1 MTIKKQALA
10 CCIGLSLFSST
21 ALSADFGVRLG
32 MERAKHECKFS
43 NNSDF
48 TTAAGGI
55 LDGFAEFIELEAGD
69 VAFGGD
75 GTAIV
80 NGTNKTSGC
89 SEKDKPTI
97 GIFMKNKIAD
107 KTFIET
113 ELAYVQKREFNSVYD
128 VNVALTDVDVDDAG
142 GEFDGDGQNFDVT
155 LGPNTQKLKV
165 KSFPRLL
172 LSIGHDFDT
181 GNNFTITPV
190 VGIGYAQIKAS
201 GDQNSGQFIMREK
214 TNNNFI
220 WNIGASFSIPKSSW
234 SVDYRYIDYGKVET
248 QATQHPS
255 ADAGSEKLHGKMTS
269 HTVSLSYLF

>member
-21 ALSADFGVRLG
+21 ALSADFGARLG
-32 MERAKHECKFS
+32 MERTKHECKFS

-48 TTAAGGI
+48 TGLANA
-55 LDGFAEFIELEAGD
+55 LADQLEVFAI
-69 VAFGGD
+69 
-75 GTAIV
+75 GTAVIS
-80 NGTNKTSGC
+80 GTNKTSGC

-128 VNVALTDVDVDDAG
+128 VTLDLTDVEVEEGDDLQDVDAILTG
-142 GEFDGDGQNFDVT
+142 
-155 LGPNTQKLKV
+155 NTQKLKV

-172 LSIGHDFDT
+172 VSIGHEFDT

-190 VGIGYAQIKAS
+190 VGVGYAQIKAS
-201 GDQNSGQFIMREK
+201 GDQNSGDFIMREK

-220 WNIGASFSIPKSSW
+220 WNVGASFSIPKSSW

-248 QATQHPS
+248 QATQHPL

>member
-32 MERAKHECKFS
+32 MERTKHECKFS

-48 TTAAGGI
+48 TTAAT
-55 LDGFAEFIELEAGD
+55 ALEAPIRVFLGADD
-69 VAFGGD
+69 VTIN

-80 NGTNKTSGC
+80 TGTNKTSDC

-128 VNVALTDVDVDDAG
+128 VNVALTDVDVVG
-142 GEFDGDGQNFDVT
+142 GAFEGDGENFDAT

-190 VGIGYAQIKAS
+190 VGVGYAQIKAS
-201 GDQNSGQFIMREK
+201 GDQNSGDFIMREK

-220 WNIGASFSIPKSSW
+220 WNVGASFSIPKSSW

-248 QATQHPS
+248 QATQHPL

>member
-21 ALSADFGVRLG
+21 ALSADFGARLG
-32 MERAKHECKFS
+32 MERTKNECKFS

-48 TTAAGGI
+48 TGVANA
-55 LDGFAEFIELEAGD
+55 LAEQLEVFAI
-69 VAFGGD
+69 
-75 GTAIV
+75 GTAV
-80 NGTNKTSGC
+80 VSGTNKTSGC
-89 SEKDKPTI
+89 SEKDKPTV
-97 GIFMKNKIAD
+97 GIFMKNKIAN

-113 ELAYVQKREFNSVYD
+113 ELAYVQKRDFNSVHD
-128 VNVALTDVDVDDAG
+128 VTLALTDLEVEENDELDN
-142 GEFDGDGQNFDVT
+142 GEAILTG
-155 LGPNTQKLKV
+155 NTQKLKV

-172 LSIGHDFDT
+172 VSIGHDFDT

-190 VGIGYAQIKAS
+190 VGVGYAQIKAS
-201 GDQNSGQFIMREK
+201 GDQNSGDFIMREK

-220 WNIGASFSIPKSSW
+220 WNVGASFSIPKSSW

-248 QATQHPS
+248 QATQHPL

-269 HTVSLSYLF
+269 HTVSLSYIF

>member
-32 MERAKHECKFS
+32 MERTKHECKFS

-48 TTAAGGI
+48 TNAINESLGDFGLADDVVVGSGI
-55 LDGFAEFIELEAGD
+55 VTN
-69 VAFGGD
+69 VA
-75 GTAIV
+75 
-80 NGTNKTSGC
+80 KTSNC

-113 ELAYVQKREFNSVYD
+113 ELAYVQKRDFNSVYD
-128 VNVALTDVDVDDAG
+128 VTVSLG
-142 GEFDGDGQNFDVT
+142 DVT
-155 LGPNTQKLKV
+155 VGEEEPFNQDVIVENNTQKLKV

-172 LSIGHDFDT
+172 LSIGHEFDT
-181 GNNFTITPV
+181 GNNFTISPV

-201 GDQNSGQFIMREK
+201 GDQNSGEFIMREK

-220 WNIGASFSIPKSSW
+220 WNIGASFSIPKSNW

-248 QATQHPS
+248 QATQHPN

-269 HTVSLSYLF
+269 HTVSLSYIF

>member
-1 MTIKKQALA
+1 MSNKKLKTA
-10 CCIGLSLFSST
+10 CITAFLLSTTF
-21 ALSADFGVRLG
+21 ANAADFGVRLG
-32 MERAKHECKFS
+32 MERTKHECKFS

-48 TTAAGGI
+48 TTVANEIADG
-55 LDGFAEFIELEAGD
+55 LDPGATVGS
-69 VAFGGD
+69 
-75 GTAIV
+75 AIV
-80 NGTNKTSGC
+80 TNTNKTSGC

-113 ELAYVQKREFNSVYD
+113 ELAYVQKRDFDSVYD
-128 VNVALTDVDVDDAG
+128 VTLSTRNVLDGAGDPVADAD
-142 GEFDGDGQNFDVT
+142 EV
-155 LGPNTQKLKV
+155 LGNNTQKLKV

-172 LSIGHDFDT
+172 LSIGHEFDT
-181 GNNFTITPV
+181 GNNFTISPII
-190 VGIGYAQIKAS
+190 GIGYAQIKAS
-201 GDQNSGQFIMREK
+201 GDQNSGDFIMREK

-220 WNIGASFSIPKSSW
+220 WNVGASFSIPKSSW

-248 QATQHPS
+248 QATQHPI

>member
-1 MTIKKQALA
+1 MTNTKLKTA
-10 CCIGLSLFSST
+10 CIT
-21 ALSADFGVRLG
+21 ALLLSTTFANAADFGARLG
-32 MERAKHECKFS
+32 MERTKHECKFS

-48 TTAAGGI
+48 TSFAAANPELFGV
-55 LDGFAEFIELEAGD
+55 FAI
-69 VAFGGD
+69 D

-80 NGTNKTSGC
+80 TNTNKTSDC

-107 KTFIET
+107 KFFIET
-113 ELAYVQKREFNSVYD
+113 ELAYVQKREFTSVHD
-128 VNVALTDVDVDDAG
+128 VTVAVTDVIENEG
-142 GEFDGDGQNFDVT
+142 GDPIDGTVKLTG
-155 LGPNTQKLKV
+155 NTQKLKV

-172 LSIGHDFDT
+172 LSIGHEFDT
-181 GNNFTITPV
+181 GNNFTISPI

-201 GDQNSGQFIMREK
+201 GDQNSGDFIMREK

-220 WNIGASFSIPKSSW
+220 WNVGASFSIPKSSW

-248 QATQHPS
+248 QATRSPL

>member
-32 MERAKHECKFS
+32 MERTKHECKFS

-48 TTAAGGI
+48 TDLTNEI
-55 LDGFAEFIELEAGD
+55 IDQFDEFEGLEAVNIGS
-69 VAFGGD
+69 
-75 GTAIV
+75 AIV
-80 NGTNKTSGC
+80 TNVSKTSGC

-128 VNVALTDVDVDDAG
+128 VTLALREITDGEDVLDDA
-142 GEFDGDGQNFDVT
+142 DAILSD
-155 LGPNTQKLKV
+155 NTQKLKV

-172 LSIGHDFDT
+172 VSIGHDFDT

-190 VGIGYAQIKAS
+190 VGVGYAQIKAS
-201 GDQNSGQFIMREK
+201 GDQNSGEFIMREK

-248 QATQHPS
+248 QATQHPL
-255 ADAGSEKLHGKMTS
+255 ANAGSEKLHGKMTS

>member
-32 MERAKHECKFS
+32 MERTKHECKFS

-48 TTAAGGI
+48 TNLLTEDI
-55 LDGFAEFIELEAGD
+55 PDF
-69 VAFGGD
+69 VS
-75 GTAIV
+75 GTISIT
-80 NGTNKTSGC
+80 NTNKTSGC

-97 GIFMKNKIAD
+97 GIFMKNKVAD

-113 ELAYVQKREFNSVYD
+113 ELAYVQKREFNSVH
-128 VNVALTDVDVDDAG
+128 
-142 GEFDGDGQNFDVT
+142 DVT
-155 LGPNTQKLKV
+155 LSSRDLVVADGEGFIEFEDVDEIFPNNTQKLKV

-172 LSIGHDFDT
+172 LSIGHEFDT
-181 GNNFTITPV
+181 GNNFTISPII
-190 VGIGYAQIKAS
+190 GIGYAQIKAS
-201 GDQNSGQFIMREK
+201 GDQNSGDFIMREK

-248 QATQHPS
+248 QATQHPL
-255 ADAGSEKLHGKMTS
+255 ANAGSEKLHGKMTS
-269 HTVSLSYLF
+269 HTVSLSYIF

>member
-21 ALSADFGVRLG
+21 ALSADFGARLG
-32 MERAKHECKFS
+32 MERTKHECKFS

-48 TTAAGGI
+48 TGEANA
-55 LDGFAEFIELEAGD
+55 LADQLEVFAI
-69 VAFGGD
+69 
-75 GTAIV
+75 GTAV
-80 NGTNKTSGC
+80 VSGTNKTSGC

-113 ELAYVQKREFNSVYD
+113 ELAYVQKREFNSVHD
-128 VNVALTDVDVDDAG
+128 VTLALTDVEVEENLDLEDVDAILTG
-142 GEFDGDGQNFDVT
+142 
-155 LGPNTQKLKV
+155 NTQKLKV

-172 LSIGHDFDT
+172 VSIGHEFDT

-190 VGIGYAQIKAS
+190 VGVGYAQIKAS
-201 GDQNSGQFIMREK
+201 GDQNSGDFIMREK

-220 WNIGASFSIPKSSW
+220 WNVGASFSIPKSSW

-248 QATQHPS
+248 QATQHPL

>member
-1 MTIKKQALA
+1 MSNKKLKTA
-10 CCIGLSLFSST
+10 CITAFLLSTTF
-21 ALSADFGVRLG
+21 ANAADFGARLG
-32 MERAKHECKFS
+32 MERTKHECKFS

-48 TTAAGGI
+48 T
-55 LDGFAEFIELEAGD
+55 GFAAANPEQ
-69 VAFGGD
+69 FGVFAID
-75 GTAIV
+75 GTAIAS
-80 NGTNKTSGC
+80 NTNKTSDC

-107 KTFIET
+107 KFFIET
-113 ELAYVQKREFNSVYD
+113 ELAYVQKREFTSVH
-128 VNVALTDVDVDDAG
+128 
-142 GEFDGDGQNFDVT
+142 DVT
-155 LGPNTQKLKV
+155 FAVTEVTENEGEDPVDGTVTLTGNTQKLKV

-181 GNNFTITPV
+181 GNNFTITPI

-201 GDQNSGQFIMREK
+201 GDQNSGDFIMREK

-220 WNIGASFSIPKSSW
+220 WNVGASFSIPKSSW

-248 QATQHPS
+248 QATQHPI

>member
-32 MERAKHECKFS
+32 MERTKHECKFS
-43 NNSDF
+43 NNSNF
-48 TTAAGGI
+48 TGAVNEA
-55 LDGFAEFIELEAGD
+55 LAEFTELED
-69 VAFGGD
+69 VVVGS
-75 GTAIV
+75 AIV
-80 NGTNKTSGC
+80 TNVAKTSDC

-107 KTFIET
+107 KTFVET
-113 ELAYVQKREFNSVYD
+113 ELAYVQKRDFNSVYNATVSLRDITNEAEDEIPNED
-128 VNVALTDVDVDDAG
+128 VIVPN
-142 GEFDGDGQNFDVT
+142 
-155 LGPNTQKLKV
+155 NTQKLKV

-172 LSIGHDFDT
+172 VSIGHDFDT

-190 VGIGYAQIKAS
+190 VGVGYAQIKAS
-201 GDQNSGQFIMREK
+201 GDQNSGEFIMREK
-214 TNNNFI
+214 TNDNFI

-248 QATQHPS
+248 QATQHPL

>member
-10 CCIGLSLFSST
+10 CCISLSLFSST
-21 ALSADFGVRLG
+21 ALSADFGARLG
-32 MERAKHECKFS
+32 MERTKHECKFS
-43 NNSDF
+43 NSSDF
-48 TTAAGGI
+48 T
-55 LDGFAEFIELEAGD
+55 GFAAANPEQ
-69 VAFGGD
+69 FGVFAIN
-75 GTAIV
+75 GTAIAS
-80 NGTNKTSGC
+80 NTNKTSDC

-107 KTFIET
+107 KFFIET
-113 ELAYVQKREFNSVYD
+113 ELAYVQKREFTSIHD
-128 VNVALTDVDVDDAG
+128 VTFAVTDVEEEEGDPLVDG
-142 GEFDGDGQNFDVT
+142 TVT
-155 LGPNTQKLKV
+155 LAGNTQKLKV

-172 LSIGHDFDT
+172 VSIGHEFDT

-201 GDQNSGQFIMREK
+201 GDQNSGDFIMREK

-220 WNIGASFSIPKSSW
+220 WNVGASFSIPKSSW

-248 QATQHPS
+248 QATQHPL